1 MAASEL
7 TDGDA
12 AWLTRCLALSCHSA
26 TVLNQSPVF
35 YTVANNS
42 TAAIRRAIQTQ
53 TMSDFWQADAACTR
67 LLRFI
72 YPSDDDS

>member
-12 AWLTRCLALSCHSA
+12 AWLTQCLTVSCSCT
-26 TVLNQSPVF
+26 TVLNQSPMF

-53 TMSDFWQADAACTR
+53 TMSDFWQASVAYTR
-67 LLRFI
+67 LLSYV
-72 YPSDDDS
+72 YPSDADS

>member
-12 AWLTRCLALSCHSA
+12 QWLTRCLAMSCSFT
-26 TVLNQSPVF
+26 TVLNQSPMF

-53 TMSDFWQADAACTR
+53 TMPDFWQADAAYTR
-67 LLRFI
+67 LLWYS
-72 YPSDDDS
+72 YPSDADS

>member
-12 AWLTRCLALSCHSA
+12 RWLTQCLTVSCSCT
-26 TVLNQSPVF
+26 TVLNQSPMF

-53 TMSDFWQADAACTR
+53 TMSDFWQADAAYTR
-67 LLRFI
+67 LLWYS
-72 YPSDDDS
+72 YPSDADS